1 MPSPSTQGEDSG
13 SATSRFGGRPRRP
26 TALPPSGP
34 GPLPAEVDPGR
45 GALPGGARRL
55 RAGAGGAN
63 RHVRS
68 HGPGRRLR
76 YSVEG
81 PSTGPGLV
89 PAGPDLIEVGVEQ
102 RAPGTSDELGGAPA
116 ASPEIRVQATSAL
129 KAGAPL
135 TLPVPPLW
143 EGTVR
148 LPHQRPAGQLRVVI
162 REHEHLMANPSPGEP
177 AGATGARRLVFAETI
192 TV

>member
-1 MPSPSTQGEDSG
+1 MPFLTGVPAARTVTF
-13 SATSRFGGRPRRP
+13 AP
-26 TALPPSGP
+26 TAQ
-34 GPLPAEVDPGR
+34 ADVFD
-45 GALPGGARRL
+45 L
-55 RAGAGGAN
+55 R
-63 RHVRS
+63 
-68 HGPGRRLR
+68 
-76 YSVEG
+76 VEG

-148 LPHQRPAGQLRVVI
+148 LRISDPPASCVSSS
-162 REHEHLMANPSPGEP
+162 ES
-177 AGATGARRLVFAETI
+177 TST
-192 TV
+192 

>member
-1 MPSPSTQGEDSG
+1 
-13 SATSRFGGRPRRP
+13 
-26 TALPPSGP
+26 
-34 GPLPAEVDPGR
+34 
-45 GALPGGARRL
+45 
-55 RAGAGGAN
+55 
-63 RHVRS
+63 
-68 HGPGRRLR
+68 
-76 YSVEG
+76 
-81 PSTGPGLV
+81 
-89 PAGPDLIEVGVEQ
+89 
-102 RAPGTSDELGGAPA
+102 
-116 ASPEIRVQATSAL
+116 VQATSPL

-177 AGATGARRLVFAETI
+177 AGAGARRLVFAETI